1 MNAFFDSVEQ
11 RDNLVRI
18 ARSWLGTPFHPHAAI
33 RGVGV
38 DCVHLLAEIY
48 RETGLFAGYELPR
61 YTMGG
66 GDHAD
71 VSLVV
76 SWLEAHPRFR
86 RLDLAADTLAAGDLV
101 TFRLGRVAHH
111 VGLMLSEKTFLHAIR
126 DCGVLES
133 RIDEKT
139 YARRLLQAY
148 RPVP

>member
-1 MNAFFDSVEQ
+1 VSFYASADRQ
-11 RDNLVRI
+11 RLLAQV

-61 YTMGG
+61 YTMDG

-71 VSLVV
+71 SSQVL

-86 RLDLAADTLAAGDLV
+86 RLDLATEALAAGDLV

-111 VGLMLSEKTFLHAIR
+111 VGLMLSEQTFLHAIR

-139 YARRLLQAY
+139 YARRFLLAY
-148 RPVP
+148 RPIS

>member
-1 MNAFFDSVEQ
+1 MSFYASADRQ
-11 RDNLVRI
+11 RHLDQV
-18 ARSWLGTPFHPHAAI
+18 ARSWLGTPFHSHAAI

-48 RETGLFAGYELPR
+48 RESGLLAGYELPR

-71 VSLVV
+71 TSLVI
-76 SWLEAHPRFR
+76 SWLEAHPLR
-86 RLDLAADTLAAGDLV
+86 RIDLTTDALAARDLV

-111 VGLMLSEKTFLHAIR
+111 VGLMLGEKTFLHAIR

-133 RIDEKT
+133 RIDEKI

>member
-1 MNAFFDSVEQ
+1 MSFYASADRQRRLVE
-11 RDNLVRI
+11 V

-71 VSLVV
+71 VSLVI

-86 RLDLAADTLAAGDLV
+86 RIDLAFEALAAGDLV

-111 VGLMLSEKTFLHAIR
+111 VGLVLGDRTFLHAIR

>member
-1 MNAFFDSVEQ
+1 LTDRQ
-11 RDNLVRI
+11 RHLAHV
-18 ARSWLGTPFHPHAAI
+18 AQSWLGTPFHPHAAI

-38 DCVHLLAEIY
+38 DCVHLLAEIC
-48 RETGLFAGYELPR
+48 REPDLFAGYELPR
-61 YTMGG
+61 YTMDG
-66 GDHAD
+66 GDHTDASQ
-71 VSLVV
+71 VL

-86 RLDLAADTLAAGDLV
+86 RIDLASEALAAGDLI

-111 VGLMLSEKTFLHAIR
+111 VGPILSQKTFLHAIR